1 MDSQYQNDDFI
12 ETQIALWE
20 QSRVLR
26 NALKTGT
33 FWENEAWVNDFFD
46 ESKIS
51 DSMNH
56 RESTENEEKK

>member
-1 MDSQYQNDDFI
+1 MDSQHQNDFI

-56 RESTENEEKK
+56 KVNEKEEKK